1 MSGEQYQLLNKWS
14 KIDQTTTQRD
24 GHYRQTGYTLS
35 QSLDYEGTLTQ
46 AKETKKNNVI
56 AWANYNLRTLFANYP
71 ILEQIFWAKYNFAA
85 DHFPEEDVGLIQM
98 AAVKQRETGR
108 EDVEISEI
116 IAENATLIQAF
127 ERAQGFYM
135 QMRQELF
142 VKIDSINDANQTEV
156 LLFSGVSSGGNIT
169 ILDVTITASNG
180 DTSTTVAQAM
190 ATALNDDPK
199 YQSNYIGDDKIELI
213 YNDFDAHDI
222 VVDSTQ
228 ASITITNESQVIGTN
243 GIAEVDA
250 IEIPLNK
257 SITEQLIEMEEL
269 QNSYTPP
276 LGFENSFYLYLPEG
290 AFIDFGNPSGTTS
303 ENIGQEGEE
312 FSIAF
317 ILPEG
322 WARNSH
328 DNVILKRDNFWFAM
342 TFFSSSQY
350 LKLGD
355 DVYSGTYSF
364 SASFAAGDAIQFN
377 LKANRTFEIIKNGT
391 VVGTNVISN
400 SYLPNSVSGN
410 LILGQSLMTDD
421 YGLEQ
426 AINHIYIK
434 GGGTLPN
441 NFSSRLKDN
450 LGDMTQDI
458 YYQQV
463 TEHIQVNKL
472 GTGLDQ
478 LKGVLSPQISGT
490 GAEFRAV

>member
-1 MSGEQYQLLNKWS
+1 M
-14 KIDQTTTQRD
+14 
-24 GHYRQTGYTLS
+24 
-35 QSLDYEGTLTQ
+35 
-46 AKETKKNNVI
+46 
-56 AWANYNLRTLFANYP
+56 
-71 ILEQIFWAKYNFAA
+71 
-85 DHFPEEDVGLIQM
+85 
-98 AAVKQRETGR
+98 
-108 EDVEISEI
+108 
-116 IAENATLIQAF
+116 
-127 ERAQGFYM
+127 
-135 QMRQELF
+135 
-142 VKIDSINDANQTEV
+142 
-156 LLFSGVSSGGNIT
+156 
-169 ILDVTITASNG
+169 
-180 DTSTTVAQAM
+180 
-190 ATALNDDPK
+190 
-199 YQSNYIGDDKIELI
+199 
-213 YNDFDAHDI
+213 
-222 VVDSTQ
+222 
-228 ASITITNESQVIGTN
+228 
-243 GIAEVDA
+243 
-250 IEIPLNK
+250 
-257 SITEQLIEMEEL
+257 
-269 QNSYTPP
+269 
-276 LGFENSFYLYLPEG
+276 
-290 AFIDFGNPSGTTS
+290 
-303 ENIGQEGEE
+303 
-312 FSIAF
+312 
-317 ILPEG
+317 PEG

-478 LKGVLSPQISGT
+478 LKGVLNPQISGT

>member
-1 MSGEQYQLLNKWS
+1 MYQLLNNWS
-14 KIDQTTTQRD
+14 KIDQTTSQKD
-24 GHYRQTGYTLS
+24 GHYRQTGYTLN

-71 ILEQIFWAKYNFAA
+71 ILEQIFWAEYNFAA
-85 DHFPEEDVGLIQM
+85 DHYPEEDVGLIQM

-142 VKIDSINDANQTEV
+142 VKIDSINDANQTET
-156 LLFSGVSSGGNIT
+156 LNFFSGVATGENIELFGLSLT
-169 ILDVTITASNG
+169 VTAG
-180 DTSTTVAQAM
+180 ATSDEVAQELAPQIN
-190 ATALNDDPK
+190 ASPLYTC
-199 YQSNYIGDDKIELI
+199 NYIGSETIEVI
-213 YNDFDAHDI
+213 YNDYESHTLTSDG
-222 VVDSTQ
+222 TQ
-228 ASITITNESQVIGTN
+228 GGISYSLLNYVYGTS
-243 GIAEVDA
+243 GISEVDA
-250 IEIPLNK
+250 IEIPQNK
-257 SITEQLIEMEEL
+257 SITDQLIEMEEL
-269 QNSYTPP
+269 QNSYEPP
-276 LGFENSFYLYLPEG
+276 IGFENNFYLYLPDG
-290 AFIDFGNPSGTTS
+290 AFIDFGDPSGTTA

-322 WARNSH
+322 WDRNSH
-328 DNVILKRDNFWFAM
+328 DNVILKRDNFWFSLV
-342 TFFSSSQY
+342 FFSSSQY

-377 LKANRTFEIIKNGT
+377 LKANRTFEIIKNGS
-391 VVGTNVISN
+391 VVGTNVIST

-410 LILGQSLMTDD
+410 LILGQSLMADD

-463 TEHIQVNKL
+463 TEHIQVNKF

-478 LKGVLSPQISGT
+478 LKGVLNPQIGGS